1 MEMLLQRGERRGEG
15 LRVSGCVGQT
25 VLAVATRCGP
35 HCVWVWMWAGGSA
48 VCESGV
54 TVFLL
59 YCMYL
64 SVCPE

>member
-1 MEMLLQRGERRGEG
+1 MEMLLQRGERKGEE
-15 LRVSGCVGQT
+15 LCVSGCVSQT

-35 HCVWVWMWAGGSA
+35 HSVWVWMWGGGSA

-54 TVFLL
+54 IVFLL

-64 SVCPE
+64 SICLE